1 MSSTILDS
9 PLPKIFR
16 TDLEYF
22 PPTPTESSPTSSPI
36 ESSAPEVSAMEI
48 ESSME
53 MPHNLSNSHSN
64 VHKSSCAFEKPQHG
78 AHSSIV
84 LEQWSDLT
92 GHINN
97 KKAVFIDLQDLTIAN
112 VAAVSR

>member
-1 MSSTILDS
+1 
-9 PLPKIFR
+9 
-16 TDLEYF
+16 
-22 PPTPTESSPTSSPI
+22 
-36 ESSAPEVSAMEI
+36 MET

-53 MPHNLSNSHSN
+53 MPYNLSHGHING
-64 VHKSSCAFEKPQHG
+64 HKSSRAFETPQHG

-84 LEQWSDLT
+84 LEEWSDLT
-92 GHINN
+92 RHIDN